1 MHAKKHPNITWF
13 STAPAHSFA
22 SCAMG
27 CSIAGCGNPQ
37 DPGAAPAADWVA
49 TAERPEL
56 LTWSRDSREATAEP
70 VRAVEA
76 EAMAIPRRTV
86 KFNEV
91 LVFDFYEAQMLGS
104 EHVEIKLVTLSDR
117 PDRLSERSS
126 GSFASAPPDS
136 SLQIFLQA
144 IEAAPH
150 ILETK
155 VATKRSRDF
164 TLIEI

>member
-1 MHAKKHPNITWF
+1 
-13 STAPAHSFA
+13 
-22 SCAMG
+22 
-27 CSIAGCGNPQ
+27 
-37 DPGAAPAADWVA
+37 
-49 TAERPEL
+49 
-56 LTWSRDSREATAEP
+56 
-70 VRAVEA
+70 
-76 EAMAIPRRTV
+76 
-86 KFNEV
+86 
-91 LVFDFYEAQMLGS
+91 MLGS

-155 VATKRSRDF
+155 VATKRRRDF

>member
-1 MHAKKHPNITWF
+1 
-13 STAPAHSFA
+13 
-22 SCAMG
+22 MG

-37 DPGAAPAADWVA
+37 DPEAAPAADWVA

-70 VRAVEA
+70 VRAVSA

-117 PDRLSERSS
+117 PDCLSEQSS
-126 GSFASAPPDS
+126 GSVASAPDS

-155 VATKRSRDF
+155 VATKRRRDF